1 MLNINSDT
9 KAGYVPEKSMYTNSN
24 EGYLSLKKGTATDT
38 ATSAKTTRDENASGI
53 CRSTGH
59 GHWMQKQCKFVTRD
73 RGIIGKE
80 EASAAPVLLEGEKKN
95 GEVRR

>member
-1 MLNINSDT
+1 MLNIDSDT
-9 KAGYVPEKSMYTNSN
+9 KAGYVPEKSMYMYLN
-24 EGYLSLKKGTATDT
+24 EGYLSLKRGTATDT
-38 ATSAKTTRDENASGI
+38 ATSAKATGDENASVM

-80 EASAAPVLLEGEKKN
+80 EASAAPVLL
-95 GEVRR
+95 